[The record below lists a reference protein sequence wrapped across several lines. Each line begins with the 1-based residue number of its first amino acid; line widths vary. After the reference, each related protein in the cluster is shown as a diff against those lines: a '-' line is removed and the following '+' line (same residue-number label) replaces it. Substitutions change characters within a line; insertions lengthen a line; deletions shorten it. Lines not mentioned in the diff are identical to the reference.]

1 MLAGQK
7 ASSKRPS
14 CGLLATFVLA
24 PVPATLAA
32 DDGIGSLVERL
43 AADNAGPC
51 RQRVLGAVLNPSPL
65 VVFVD
70 VFGVRFS
77 PLASAV
83 GVTTPA
89 PAIEAAPELR
99 SRPESLEREPLPAG
113 GTPFAGISHR
123 VEAPGFRVRLSP
135 GKLAQGLHVFS
146 TALMPP
152 PSTVP
157 TSPRRRP

>member
-1 MLAGQK
+1 M
-7 ASSKRPS
+7 
-14 CGLLATFVLA
+14 
-24 PVPATLAA
+24 LAA

-51 RQRVLGAVLNPSPL
+51 RQRVLGAVLDPSPL

-70 VFGVRFS
+70 VIGVRFA

-99 SRPESLEREPLPAG
+99 SRPESLEREPLPTG
-113 GTPFAGISHR
+113 CTPLAGITHR
-123 VEAPGFRVRLSP
+123 VDAPGFRVRESP
-135 GKLAQGLHVFS
+135 EKLARGLHDSRPAF
-146 TALMPP
+146 TPPLHRRYFFPAALL
-152 PSTVP
+152 TFA
-157 TSPRRRP
+157 T

>member
-1 MLAGQK
+1 M
-7 ASSKRPS
+7 
-14 CGLLATFVLA
+14 
-24 PVPATLAA
+24 LAA

-51 RQRVLGAVLNPSPL
+51 RQRVLGAVLDPSPL

-70 VFGVRFS
+70 VIGVRFA

-113 GTPFAGISHR
+113 GQTRG
-123 VEAPGFRVRLSP
+123 PG
-135 GKLAQGLHVFS
+135 A
-146 TALMPP
+146 
-152 PSTVP
+152 
-157 TSPRRRP
+157 